1 MAPTPNGA
9 QATPPPSSAAD
20 QDGFG
25 SVPGRIVVA
34 AAETDTEPGSTFSW
48 STWAVARATLVVA
61 LVVGGLYLLWKIQE
75 VLLLL
80 LLAIL
85 FATAIEPIVNYLR
98 RGPFSR
104 AQGVL
109 IVYTALF
116 LLLTGLG
123 ALLVPTLLDEAT
135 RLVDSVPRQIAA
147 LHLRAEQ

>member
-1 MAPTPNGA
+1 MAPVPDGA
-9 QATPPPSSAAD
+9 QATPPLSDAAD
-20 QDGFG
+20 QDGFASGRGTIVAG
-25 SVPGRIVVA
+25 S
-34 AAETDTEPGSTFSW
+34 AETGAEAVGTFGS
-48 STWAVARATLVVA
+48 STWAVARATLVVV
-61 LVVGGLYLLWKIQE
+61 LVLAGLYLLWKIQE

-109 IVYTALF
+109 IVYTALV

-123 ALLVPTLLDEAT
+123 VLLVPTLLDEAT
-135 RLVDSVPRQIAA
+135 RLVDSVPRQI
-147 LHLRAEQ
+147 